1 MMILLSLERK
11 LCDITL
17 RLGLQSKKWVA
28 KYGSQ
33 STERQA
39 ELMAR
44 NLPKRK
50 PLPGVKDIVIVAS
63 GKGGVGKSTTSVNL
77 AATLAKMASKIFIE
91 AETTNKDFYRGFTH
105 LFYGFFDEKLIF
117 YLEIE
122 YINVFQC

>member
-1 MMILLSLERK
+1 MTILLSLERK

-17 RLGLQSKKWVA
+17 ILGLQSKICVA

-50 PLPGVKDIVIVAS
+50 PLPGVKDIVIIAS

-77 AATLAKMASKIFIE
+77 AATIAKMASKIVIR
-91 AETTNKDFYRGFTH
+91 AETTNHDFFFRIST
-105 LFYGFFDEKLIF
+105 LFQDIVLY
-117 YLEIE
+117 
-122 YINVFQC
+122 